1 LCEFYEFL
9 EGEGYFNNIYWQ
21 LLQNIKGFDIF
32 RSPKSLKIK
41 AIAELE
47 LCISRYEDKF
57 NMDLLKNIHKKVV
70 DSLSDQQGYTT
81 IEHAKWLDEL
91 NGQIP
96 NKKSSFIELW
106 PNIYQEIINL
116 QYASDTI

>member
-1 LCEFYEFL
+1 M
-9 EGEGYFNNIYWQ
+9 
-21 LLQNIKGFDIF
+21 DVF

-41 AIAELE
+41 AVAELE

-70 DSLSDQQGYTT
+70 DILSYQQEYTT

-96 NKKSSFIELW
+96 NKKSAFIELW
-106 PNIYQEIINL
+106 PSIYQEIINL
-116 QYASDTI
+116 QYNNDTV